1 LKIYVLFW
9 GWIKMENDNELDEV
23 RDEVR
28 KYMQDEEEAA
38 LG

>member
-1 LKIYVLFW
+1 
-9 GWIKMENDNELDEV
+9 MEDEDEV